1 MELIYDP
8 VYLQKNPIDE
18 KIIVNCQGGQRKEIP
33 VSKDILQL
41 SLPQSCS
48 VKNRFFQIDEVLT
61 SEIPAKYIQ
70 DNEITLDFK
79 EVSLN
84 ETEEKF
90 ASGITIKSPATVQ
103 IVEKLR
109 QEAKHANQLEQ
120 LQRSHAKD
128 FNKATQDLDHHQNT
142 TFVSIFSIAAG
153 VAVTALVLFFCLYC
167 CPCRRS

>member
-84 ETEEKF
+84 ETEEKGPQQSDTSLPHPTCYEGKKNQDTRG
-90 ASGITIKSPATVQ
+90 ATI
-103 IVEKLR
+103 L
-109 QEAKHANQLEQ
+109 
-120 LQRSHAKD
+120 
-128 FNKATQDLDHHQNT
+128 
-142 TFVSIFSIAAG
+142 
-153 VAVTALVLFFCLYC
+153 C
-167 CPCRRS
+167 